1 MQIFSKCLSLCPVLR
16 QRMTTTQVRYSSAKP
31 DLHEMSALL
40 SRSRYKYFKQ
50 ALADLPALYTTLSHD
65 LLLTEKLQSRT
76 AAGSLT
82 HIFIHCT
89 FSCMV
94 YSFLSQLL
102 YLKCYWSSYIS
113 LSHFCSPL
121 SPSFA

>member
-65 LLLTEKLQSRT
+65 LLLT
-76 AAGSLT
+76 
-82 HIFIHCT
+82 
-89 FSCMV
+89 
-94 YSFLSQLL
+94 
-102 YLKCYWSSYIS
+102 
-113 LSHFCSPL
+113 
-121 SPSFA
+121 